1 MRRLGSL
8 LLGRLLGPRLAPRTV
23 LPSVAILLR
32 LGARFGGRPL
42 ARGAPWLL
50 AGPAAPAAAAA
61 SAPRTLARLGAA
73 LVLLVGAPE
82 ILAGPFAR
90 AFLAFILVVMLT
102 RLGLG
107 MSVRLGTGWRL
118 AFGAALGTTPPAP
131 SAP

>member
-8 LLGRLLGPRLAPRTV
+8 PLGRFLGPRLAPSTV
-23 LPSVAILLR
+23 LPSVAVLLR
-32 LGARFGGRPL
+32 LGASFGGRPL

-50 AGPAAPAAAAA
+50 AGAAAPAAAAA
-61 SAPRTLARLGAA
+61 SAPRTLARLGPV
-73 LVLLVGAPE
+73 VLLVGALE

-90 AFLAFILVVMLT
+90 AFLALILVVMLT

-107 MSVRLGTGWRL
+107 MSARRGTGCRL

-131 SAP
+131 SAS